1 MKKSIQAIA
10 QVLAAVFILQ
20 GLSACAL
27 FGSPNAES
35 PAAVQSD
42 EQLVGIDEPKASD
55 VAPLVSEGPIVTEA
69 PHPIPINVP
78 AKVETKVETKVEA
91 KVEAP
96 PPAKPEKKKA
106 VAKAAA
112 VKPVEN
118 GAFKTTLKACMMK
131 SKPSNKSSTLAN
143 IPKGRKIWVQKS
155 GAFYKVSRVKGVGYL
170 AISCF

>member
-55 VAPLVSEGPIVTEA
+55 VAPLVPEGPIVTEA
-69 PHPIPINVP
+69 PQPIPINVP
-78 AKVETKVETKVEA
+78 AKVETKVEA

-96 PPAKPEKKKA
+96 TPAKPEKKKA

-118 GAFKTTLKACMMK
+118 GAFKTTLNACMMK

-170 AISCF
+170 ATSCF